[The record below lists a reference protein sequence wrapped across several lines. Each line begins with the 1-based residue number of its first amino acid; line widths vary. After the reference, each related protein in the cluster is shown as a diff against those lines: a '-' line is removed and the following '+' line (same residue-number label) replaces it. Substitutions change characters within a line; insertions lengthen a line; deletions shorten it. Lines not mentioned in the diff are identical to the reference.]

1 MQDDTIGKEKRSAL
15 GNIFRALRYRNFRL
29 FFFGQGVSLVGTWIQ
44 YTAMSWLV
52 YRLTHSAFMLGVVGF
67 ATQIPSFLFSAFAGV
82 MVDRWNRHRVLV
94 VTQAL
99 SMLQAFILA
108 LLTLRGH
115 ITVWQIIALG
125 VFIGCVNAVDVPNR
139 QSFIIDMVER
149 KDNLGNAIALN
160 SFTFNVAKLIGPSAA
175 GILIVLVG
183 EGFCFLINA
192 ISYLFVIASLLFM
205 RIEKR
210 KKARNAHLWAGL
222 KEGFAYAFG
231 SAAIR
236 LLLMLLAVMS
246 LMGMSS
252 MVLMPVFVRDI
263 LRGGPG
269 TLGFLF
275 ACGGVG
281 ALVATVYLASRKD
294 ALTMGNIIPGSAL
307 VFALGIIGFAL
318 SRSVYLSA
326 VLLFICGFGSM
337 VNMAASNTILQTIV
351 EDDKR
356 GRVMSIYTMAFIGLA
371 PVGSLMAGF
380 LASEITAPN
389 AVIIGGLSCIA
400 AAVFFFRKVP
410 VLKKSA
416 HLLYQNIDVVS
427 KGGLIEA

>member
-1 MQDDTIGKEKRSAL
+1 
-15 GNIFRALRYRNFRL
+15 
-29 FFFGQGVSLVGTWIQ
+29 
-44 YTAMSWLV
+44 
-52 YRLTHSAFMLGVVGF
+52 MLGVVGF
-67 ATQIPSFLFSAFAGV
+67 ASQIPSFLFSAFAGV

-99 SMLQAFILA
+99 SMLQALILA
-108 LLTLRGH
+108 LLTLRGN
-115 ITVWQIIALG
+115 IAVWQIIVLG

-160 SFTFNVAKLIGPSAA
+160 SFTFNVAKLIGPSVA
-175 GILIVLVG
+175 GILING
-183 EGFCFLINA
+183 
-192 ISYLFVIASLLFM
+192 ISFLFVIASLLFM

-210 KKARNAHLWAGL
+210 KKGKNKHLLAGL

-231 SAAIR
+231 FPAIR

-281 ALVATVYLASRKD
+281 ALIATVYLASRKD
-294 ALTMGNIIPGSAL
+294 ALIMGNIIPGSAL
-307 VFALGIIGFAL
+307 IFALGIIGFAL

-326 VLLFICGFGSM
+326 VLLFVCGFGSM

-356 GRVMSIYTMAFIGLA
+356 GRIMSIYTMAFIGLA

-380 LASEITAPN
+380 LASEIGAPN

-400 AAVFFFRKVP
+400 AAVFFFLKVP
-410 VLKKSA
+410 VLKKNE
-416 HLLYQNIDVVS
+416 HLLYQKTGVVS